1 MSRPDQS
8 TRTARRSTLYTSVI
22 GLAALAVLLQGLW
35 AGLFIREGKDN
46 DASWVEVHARGA
58 DVAILLAVAATVIA
72 VVKLRERK
80 DLLVGTVAFLVLLVV
95 EAYLGGEVG
104 DSPGL
109 TAVHIPLAMALVAL
123 SVWLPFRATRATRVT
138 ND

>member
-1 MSRPDQS
+1 MTSTLTRSDSS
-8 TRTARRSTLYTSVI
+8 TRTAQRSTLYTSVI

-46 DASWVEVHARGA
+46 NSTWVEVHARGA
-58 DVAILLAVAATVIA
+58 DVAIVLALIATVVA

-80 DLLVGTVAFLVLLVV
+80 DLLIGTVAFTVLLML
-95 EAYLGGEVG
+95 EAFLGGEIG
-104 DSPGL
+104 DTPAM

-123 SVWLPFRATRATRVT
+123 SVWLPFRASRRA
-138 ND
+138 